1 MSAKRRN
8 RLIVF
13 ACLLS
18 LGAGAPSMAADKW
31 ILQGLFDAEV
41 WGTNEDSPTL
51 TRDYG
56 DTGPVG
62 RMRLWTAGDIA
73 PGLQG
78 MVRGSVDG
86 GAASGHD
93 GTDTTLELA
102 FGRYTVPGKVRMV
115 IEAGRIVTPIG
126 DFARR
131 YLSSSNPLVGDPE
144 AYAIHY
150 PDGVKVSGWLK
161 AFDYTLAYVNQPL
174 TGARYNADAGRAFRP
189 AIGAG
194 YTPFTGFRVGA
205 FATQGTYLGSDTDE
219 FMPAGSDWRDY
230 DEKTA
235 GLETQ
240 FSRGYFELHGEMTRS
255 HYEIP
260 TLGDTG
266 HAWVWYVEPKY
277 TFTPRFFAAM
287 RFERNDYQWVMP
299 LTGTNWLSADL
310 SLCDV
315 ELGVGYRIVSGAV
328 FKVSYRREKWNV
340 NEAIRDYY
348 PDGYAVAGQ
357 LSWTFD
363 ALQMAERPR

>member
-1 MSAKRRN
+1 MNAWRRD

-13 ACLLS
+13 VLLL
-18 LGAGAPSMAADKW
+18 LGAVAPSMAADAW

-41 WGTNEDSPTL
+41 WGTNDGSPTL
-51 TRDYG
+51 TRDEG

-62 RMRLWTAGDIA
+62 RLRVWTAGDIA

-86 GAASGHD
+86 GAASGHE

-102 FGRYTVPGKVRMV
+102 FARYTVPGKVRMV

-126 DFARR
+126 DFAKR
-131 YLSSSNPLVGDPE
+131 YLSSSNPLVGQPE

-150 PDGVKVSGWLK
+150 PDGVKVSGWLGS
-161 AFDYTLAYVNQPL
+161 FDYTLAYVNQPL
-174 TGARYNADAGRAFRP
+174 TGARYNSDAGRAFRP

-205 FATQGTYLGSDTDE
+205 YATQGPYLGYDSDP
-219 FMPAGSDWRDY
+219 FLPAGTTWRDY

-235 GLETQ
+235 GLDTQ
-240 FSRGYFELHGEMTRS
+240 FSHGYFELHGEMTRS

-277 TFTPRFFAAM
+277 TFTPRFFTAV
-287 RFERNDYQWVMP
+287 RFERNDYQFVMP
-299 LTGTNWLSADL
+299 LAGTSWFDADV
-310 SLCDV
+310 SVCDV

-348 PDGYAVAGQ
+348 PDGYAVAAQ

-363 ALQMAERPR
+363 ALQAVERPR

>member
-1 MSAKRRN
+1 
-8 RLIVF
+8 
-13 ACLLS
+13 
-18 LGAGAPSMAADKW
+18 
-31 ILQGLFDAEV
+31 
-41 WGTNEDSPTL
+41 
-51 TRDYG
+51 
-56 DTGPVG
+56 
-62 RMRLWTAGDIA
+62 
-73 PGLQG
+73 
-78 MVRGSVDG
+78 
-86 GAASGHD
+86 
-93 GTDTTLELA
+93 
-102 FGRYTVPGKVRMV
+102 MV

-131 YLSSSNPLVGDPE
+131 YLSSSNPLVGQPE

-150 PDGVKVSGWLK
+150 PDGVKVQGWLG

-194 YTPFTGFRVGA
+194 VTPFTGFRVGA
-205 FATQGTYLGSDTDE
+205 YATQGTYLGYDTDE

-230 DEKTA
+230 DEKTV

-240 FSRGYFELHGEMTRS
+240 FSHGYFELHGEMTRS
-255 HYEIP
+255 HYDIP

-277 TFTPRFFAAM
+277 TFTPRFFTAM
-287 RFERNDYQWVMP
+287 RFERNDYQFVMP
-299 LTGTNWLSADL
+299 LAGTSWFDADV
-310 SLCDV
+310 SVCDV

-348 PDGYAVAGQ
+348 PDGYAVAAQ

-363 ALQMAERPR
+363 ALQMVERPK